1 MMPGK
6 HNYKSFLTIAGSDS
20 CGGAGLQADIKTAVA
35 FNVYAA
41 SVVTCVTAQNSTGIK
56 SILPV
61 DPAIVRDQL
70 SMVFDDNLADVI
82 KIGLT
87 GSPDIIKTI
96 ADFLKL
102 NKKYLVITDT
112 VLSSTMSGGIFDKKI
127 MAEAYVKYLIPQSD
141 VITPNLDELL
151 LLTGNCN
158 VSVND
163 IVDTE
168 QIIQLALNPSLMSCR
183 HILVTGS
190 GRFPDILVSHEDS
203 EYDYSVNEII
213 SEYVNTPNLHGTGC
227 VFSSALACSLIST
240 ENSDLLS
247 TRNVLRAAKEASSF
261 LNKQLNKYKD
271 LKFGHGYGPAG
282 FFIN

>member
-1 MMPGK
+1 MISGNK
-6 HNYKSFLTIAGSDS
+6 NYKSFLTIAGSDS

-35 FNVYAA
+35 FNLYAA

-61 DPAIVRDQL
+61 DNSCVRDQL
-70 SMVFDDNLADVI
+70 SMVLDDDLADVI

-102 NKKYLVITDT
+102 NKKSPVVTDT
-112 VLSSTMSGGIFDKKI
+112 VLSSTMSGSIFDKKM
-127 MAEAYVKYLIPQSD
+127 MADAYVKYLVPQSD
-141 VITPNLDELL
+141 IITPNLDELL

-158 VSVND
+158 ISVND
-163 IVDTE
+163 ITDTE
-168 QIIQLALNPSLMSCR
+168 QIVELALNPSLMYCR

-190 GRFPDILVSHEDS
+190 GRFPDILVSQEDY
-203 EYDYSVNEII
+203 ECDYSVNEII

-227 VFSSALACSLIST
+227 VFSSALACSIIST
-240 ENSDLLS
+240 DDPDLLS
-247 TRNVLRAAKEASSF
+247 TQNVLRAAKEASSF
-261 LNKQLNKYKD
+261 LNTQLNKYKD
-271 LKFGHGYGPAG
+271 LKFGHGYGPAS